1 MKVSLKWLAEMAR
14 LDTGPKELAR
24 SLTMGGLEVEE
35 ITPVAARFTGI
46 VVAEVKG
53 VAPHPNADKLR
64 VTQVDAGTGGP
75 LTIVCGAPNV
85 APGQR
90 VPCALVGAKLHPREA
105 GQTDPTIMEIKQAK
119 LRGVESSG
127 MLCSARELGLSE
139 DHAGLLVLP
148 EDAPI
153 GRDIREYLDLD
164 DTYFTL
170 KLTPNRGD
178 CLCMFGVARDAAA
191 ITGARLEPLP
201 APMVAATIP
210 DAREIRIEEP
220 KACGQYYGR
229 VIRGIDAGARTPD
242 WMVRR
247 LERAGLRGI
256 NPLVDITNYVML
268 ERGQPMHAFDH
279 AKLRGTV
286 GVRFMRPG
294 EKVRLLNGD
303 WVEHTPNLLAIT
315 DDSGPVAL
323 GGVMGGFDTM
333 VTGATTDVFFESAY
347 FDPEVIQGKTRRL
360 GLTSDAAHRFERGV
374 DYAGTLRAL
383 ERATEL
389 TLQVCGGEP
398 GPVTHA
404 DGELP
409 ARAPVRVRPARVRAL
424 LGYDVPRDE
433 MLRIL
438 ASLACE
444 VAPGEEAMSVKPPTW
459 RFDLAIEEDF
469 VEEIARIHGYDHVPS
484 VAPRSSV
491 PMLSLAEGRRSPFDL
506 RHAAAA
512 LGYQEV
518 INYSF
523 VPEEWERDLAGNAEP
538 VRLANPIAATM
549 GVMRSSLLGGL
560 VQALR
565 SNLNRGEPRVRIFEI
580 GRCFEGDSADVA
592 VQPERIAGIAF
603 GVVRP
608 EQWAAKDAAA
618 DFFDAKGDLESLG
631 GADLAFEAGPHPAC
645 HPGRCAVVRHAG
657 RPIGVVGELHP
668 RWQQKYDLPGPAVVF
683 ELLTAPLLEGEAPR
697 YRGIS
702 RMPAVRRDLACL
714 FPEEVPVGAILES
727 VRRRVP
733 AWVREFE
740 LFDQYRGKGV
750 DAGRKSL
757 AFRIVMQDTD
767 RTLTDSEVEAVVAS
781 IREILTQEFKAQP
794 RT

>member
-1 MKVSLKWLAEMAR
+1 MKVSLKWLSEMV
-14 LDTGPKELAR
+14 DFGMGPEELANA
-24 SLTMGGLEVEE
+24 LTMGGLEVEE
-35 ITPVAARFTGI
+35 VAPVAARFTGI

-90 VPCALVGAKLHPREA
+90 VPCALVGAKLP
-105 GQTDPTIMEIKQAK
+105 GLEIKLAK

-127 MLCSARELGLSE
+127 MLCSARELGLSD
-139 DHAGLLVLP
+139 DHAGLMVLP

-153 GRDIREYLDLD
+153 GKDIREYLELD

-178 CLCMFGVARDAAA
+178 CLSMFGIARDAAA
-191 ITGARLEPLP
+191 ITGAKLKPLP
-201 APMVAATIP
+201 AAPAPATLP
-210 DAREIRIEEP
+210 DAREIRIQEP
-220 KACGQYYGR
+220 RACGQYYGR
-229 VIRGIDAGARTPD
+229 VIRGIDAKARTPQ

-303 WVEHTPNLLAIT
+303 WVEPLPDLLAIT
-315 DDSGPVAL
+315 DESGPVAL
-323 GGVMGGFDTM
+323 GGVMGGWDTM
-333 VTGATTDVFFESAY
+333 VTDATTDVFFESAY
-347 FDPEVIQGKTRRL
+347 FDPEAIQGKARAL

-374 DYAGTLRAL
+374 DFAGTLGAL

-389 TLQVCGGEP
+389 TLQICGGEA

-404 DGELP
+404 DGDLP
-409 ARAPVRVRPARVRAL
+409 ARPPVRVRPARVRTL
-424 LGYDVPRDE
+424 LGYDVPEADMR
-433 MLRIL
+433 RIL

-444 VAPGEEAMSVKPPTW
+444 VAPAEGALSVKPPTW
-459 RFDLAIEEDF
+459 RFDLALVEDF
-469 VEEIARIHGYDHVPS
+469 VEEIARILGYDHVPS
-484 VAPRSSV
+484 TSPRSSV
-491 PMLSLAEGRRSPFDL
+491 PMLSISEGGRGIFDL
-506 RHAAAA
+506 RHAAAG

-523 VPEEWERDLAGNAEP
+523 VPEDWELDFAGNASA

-560 VQALR
+560 VHTLR
-565 SNLNRGEPRVRIFEI
+565 ANLNRGEPWVRIFEI

-592 VQPERIAGIAF
+592 VQPERIAGLAF
-603 GVVRP
+603 GSVRP
-608 EQWAAKDAAA
+608 EQWSEKPAAA
-618 DFFDAKGDLESLG
+618 DFFDAKGDVETLG
-631 GADLAFEAGPHPAC
+631 GAGLAFEAGTHAAC
-645 HPGRCAVVRHAG
+645 HPGRCAIVRHGG
-657 RPIGVVGELHP
+657 RVIGVVGELHP

-683 ELLTAPLLEGEAPR
+683 ELLTGPLLDGEAPR
-697 YRGIS
+697 FRGIS
-702 RMPAVRRDLACL
+702 RMPAVRRDLACT
-714 FPEEVPVGAILES
+714 FPEEVAVGAVLDA
-727 VRRRVP
+727 VRTGLP
-733 AWVREFE
+733 PWVREFE
-740 LFDQYRGKGV
+740 VFDQYRGKGV

-767 RTLTDSEVEAVVAS
+767 RTLTDSEVEGVVAS
-781 IREILTQEFKAQP
+781 IREQLTKEFKAQP